1 MSFGHPRSRRA
12 LFGLG
17 VATIA
22 LVLTAACGSVKRVE
36 PNAVSL
42 TATDFAFAVA
52 GTFTAGTNEITL
64 TNNGAQTHHGQ
75 LIRLDE
81 GKTLE
86 ELGAALA
93 EGGEELPEWAHFAGG
108 PGAIDPGQSVT
119 VSASLQAGPH
129 VVICFIPDFLGDGAP
144 HFTKGMVVTL
154 DVPAEP
160 VNEAKAPASNVK
172 ISGGDYL
179 FEAPEKAR
187 SGKATIAFTNAGAE
201 VHEVAIVRL
210 NEGVSIQDYL
220 GALTAETPEG
230 PPPGIFVGGVQGINP
245 GESQT
250 ATLTFEKGSYGL
262 LCFFANAEGVPHFA
276 LGMVG
281 QINVD

>member
-1 MSFGHPRSRRA
+1 MFFGHPRSRRA

-22 LVLTAACGSVKRVE
+22 LVLTAACGSVKKAE
-36 PNAVSL
+36 PNVVGL

-52 GTFTAGTNEITL
+52 GTFATGTNEITL
-64 TNNGAQTHHGQ
+64 TNNGTQTHHGQ

-81 GKTLE
+81 GKTLGD
-86 ELGAALA
+86 LGAALA
-93 EGGEELPEWAHFAGG
+93 EGGETMPEWAHFAGG
-108 PGAIDPGQSVT
+108 PGAVDPGQSVT

-129 VVICFIPDFLGDGAP
+129 IVICFIPDVADGVP
-144 HFTKGMVVTL
+144 HFAKGMVTTL
-154 DVPAEP
+154 DAPAEP
-160 VNEAKAPASNVK
+160 VNEANAPASNVK

-179 FEAPEKAR
+179 FEAPEKAP
-187 SGKATIAFTNAGAE
+187 SGKATIAFTNAGGEA
-201 VHEVAIVRL
+201 HEVAIVKL

-230 PPPGIFVGGVQGINP
+230 PPPGIFVGGVQGINS
-245 GESQT
+245 GETQT
-250 ATLTFEKGSYGL
+250 AVLTFEKGSYGL
-262 LCFFANAEGVPHFA
+262 LCFFSNAEGVPHFA